1 MQRLT
6 KIALA
11 FSLPFG
17 ATGCPD
23 PGDNETNAD
32 ETGAEESGVTNADT
46 TVSTSNT
53 TTASTTAST
62 TDTETAS
69 TTVSTTDPDTT
80 DTDPSDSGSTTEP
93 PIVCAS
99 ADDANAPKVMLD
111 AAITEDTTL
120 TCDTVWVLAE
130 ATYVTGAT
138 LSIEPGTSIIGQNG
152 SALVIDTDAQL
163 DAPGTADYPIIFTS
177 AQPKGSRAPADWGGI
192 VLLGLAEVNLP
203 NGVGLAEGFA
213 DPPDY
218 GGNDPA
224 HNCGTLTYVRVEWA
238 GFQLVT
244 DNELNAI
251 TFYSCGTDTVVD
263 HVQAHMGSDDGFE
276 AFGGG
281 FDLRYVVASGGAD
294 DCFDFD
300 LGFEGSVQYAVCF
313 QDPGQADANHGLEWS
328 NGPMDFTATPLTSPS
343 IANFTYVGQGA
354 GGNAGKSIGFNFKQ
368 GTEANVYNSYFTN
381 VTGPGATYQDQQTI
395 DVAVAEGIVVEGTI
409 WNDHAAFG
417 HQGAGP
423 YIWPDYPVDDPDA
436 GWTDFLLNQDGNQDG
451 VDLGIDVTWPT
462 PNFKPNAMAA
472 GAGVMPS
479 GEFEATT
486 YVGAVDPDAADDWTQ
501 ATWINY
507 AID

>member
-11 FSLPFG
+11 LTLPVA

-23 PGDNETNAD
+23 PGDNETNA
-32 ETGAEESGVTNADT
+32 EESGAEESGVTNADT
-46 TVSTSNT
+46 TMTGTSATTATTATTMSSDSMTDSATTSMT
-53 TTASTTAST
+53 TTMTS
-62 TDTETAS
+62 DT
-69 TTVSTTDPDTT
+69 DTT
-80 DTDPSDSGSTTEP
+80 DTSPDSSTTEP

-99 ADDANAPKVMLD
+99 ADDPDAPKMEVVGP
-111 AAITEDTTL
+111 ITTDTTL
-120 TCDTVWVLAE
+120 TCDTVWVLTE
-130 ATYVTGAT
+130 ATYVQGAT
-138 LSIEPGTSIIGQNG
+138 LSLEPGTSVIGQNG
-152 SALVIDTDAQL
+152 SALVIDVDAQL
-163 DAPGTADYPIIFTS
+163 QAPGTADYPIIFTS
-177 AQPKGSRAPADWGGI
+177 AQPKGMRSRADWGGI
-192 VLLGLAEVNLP
+192 VLLGLGEVNLP

-213 DPPDY
+213 DPPSY
-218 GGNDPA
+218 GGNDPT

-300 LGFEGSVQYAVCF
+300 LGFEGSVQYAVCY
-313 QDPGQADANHGLEWS
+313 QDPGQADSNHGLEWS

-381 VTGPGATYQDQQTI
+381 VTGPGATFQDEQTI
-395 DVAVAEGIVVEGTI
+395 TVAEAGGIVVEGTI
-409 WNDHAAFG
+409 WNDHQPFG

-423 YIWPDYPVDDPDA
+423 YS
-436 GWTDFLLNQDGNQDG
+436 WTDMDWADFLLGQDGNQDG

-462 PNFKPNAMAA
+462 PNFKPNAMAS

-486 YVGAVDPDAADDWTQ
+486 YVGAVDPDAAEDWTQ
-501 ATWINY
+501 ASWINY